1 MTTTEPLNLPAVP
14 DDLGESGAALFRAIT
29 EEYELRPDE
38 LTVLHSAARLRDTVD
53 VLKRGL
59 QDQPL
64 TVKGSTGQPV
74 AHPLIPEVRQTES
87 ALAALLGKLKL
98 HEPALV
104 EQTTTVLHD
113 GPMTRSESG
122 RKAART
128 RWAR

>member
-1 MTTTEPLNLPAVP
+1 MTSTEPLDLPAVP

-38 LTVLHSAARLRDTVD
+38 ITVLHSAARLRDAVD
-53 VLKRGL
+53 DLRASL
-59 QDQPL
+59 D
-64 TVKGSTGQPV
+64 GQPATV
-74 AHPLIPEVRQTES
+74 LGSQRQIVIHPIIPEIRQTES

-98 HEPALV
+98 HEPAEV
-104 EQTTTVLHD
+104 HQTTTVLHD
-113 GPMTRSESG
+113 GPMTRSESA